1 MKAEEFDQ
9 YVRAQFENEA
19 VAPRAEVEDAVF
31 ASLSAA
37 TRKRRGI
44 AAAAILLVATS
55 ATALWLN
62 APAPTPAR
70 PDGPAPAPT
79 EVVAPVATE
88 PAIPAEQPTEGVA
101 PVASTPSDEPERTA
115 PEPRETPAMDEHA
128 ILAPVAMDEVASRGL
143 SGVELQETSEP
154 QLQQLEGE
162 KWVLPATVEVKD

>member
-9 YVRAQFENEA
+9 YVRTQFENET

-31 ASLSAA
+31 ASLPAA

-44 AAAAILLVATS
+44 AAVAILLVATS
-55 ATALWLN
+55 ATALWLH
-62 APAPTPAR
+62 APAPV
-70 PDGPAPAPT
+70 PT
-79 EVVAPVATE
+79 EVTVPVAVAPAD
-88 PAIPAEQPTEGVA
+88 IPAEQPAEA
-101 PVASTPSDEPERTA
+101 AASVASTPSDEPVRTA
-115 PEPRETPAMDEHA
+115 PESREKPAMDERA
-128 ILAPVAMDEVASRGL
+128 TTPPVALDEVASRGL

>member
-9 YVRAQFENEA
+9 YVRAQFENET
-19 VAPRAEVEDAVF
+19 VVPRAEVEDAVF
-31 ASLSAA
+31 ASLNAA

-55 ATALWLN
+55 ATALWFN
-62 APAPTPAR
+62 APAPAQ
-70 PDGPAPAPT
+70 PDAPAPAPT
-79 EVVAPVATE
+79 EVAVPVAVA
-88 PAIPAEQPTEGVA
+88 PAIPADQSAEGLA

-115 PEPRETPAMDEHA
+115 PRSKETPAMDEHA
-128 ILAPVAMDEVASRGL
+128 TSAPVIMHEVASRGL

-154 QLQQLEGE
+154 QLQQMEGE

>member
-31 ASLSAA
+31 ASLNTA

-62 APAPTPAR
+62 APAPAQ
-70 PDGPAPAPT
+70 PDAPAPAPT
-79 EVVAPVATE
+79 EVVTPVAVA
-88 PAIPAEQPTEGVA
+88 PAIPEEQPAEGVA
-101 PVASTPSDEPERTA
+101 PVASTPSDEPERMA
-115 PEPRETPAMDEHA
+115 PDSTETPAMDEHVTS
-128 ILAPVAMDEVASRGL
+128 APVAMDEVSSRGL

>member
-31 ASLSAA
+31 ASLNTA

-62 APAPTPAR
+62 APAQPN
-70 PDGPAPAPT
+70 APAPT
-79 EVVAPVATE
+79 EVVVPVAVA
-88 PAIPAEQPTEGVA
+88 PAIPEEQPAEGVA
-101 PVASTPSDEPERTA
+101 PVASTPSDEPERMA
-115 PEPRETPAMDEHA
+115 PDSTETPAMDEHVTS
-128 ILAPVAMDEVASRGL
+128 APVAMDEVSSRGL

>member
-31 ASLSAA
+31 ASLNAA

-55 ATALWLN
+55 ATAIWLN
-62 APAPTPAR
+62 APAPGPAQ
-70 PDGPAPAPT
+70 PDAPAPT
-79 EVVAPVATE
+79 EVVAPVAVE
-88 PAIPAEQPTEGVA
+88 PAIPAEQPTEGMA

-115 PEPRETPAMDEHA
+115 PEPRETPSMDEYA
-128 ILAPVAMDEVASRGL
+128 TSAPVALDEVASRGL

>member
-31 ASLSAA
+31 ASLNTA

-62 APAPTPAR
+62 APAPAQ
-70 PDGPAPAPT
+70 PDAPAPAPT
-79 EVVAPVATE
+79 EVVAPVAVA
-88 PAIPAEQPTEGVA
+88 PAIPEEQPAEGVA
-101 PVASTPSDEPERTA
+101 PVASTPSDEPERMA
-115 PEPRETPAMDEHA
+115 PDSKETPAMDEHVTS
-128 ILAPVAMDEVASRGL
+128 APVAMDEVSSRGL
-143 SGVELQETSEP
+143 SSVELQETSEP

>member
-9 YVRAQFENEA
+9 YVRAQFENET
-19 VAPRAEVEDAVF
+19 VVPRAEVEDAVF
-31 ASLSAA
+31 ASLNAA

-55 ATALWLN
+55 ATALWFN
-62 APAPTPAR
+62 APAPAQ
-70 PDGPAPAPT
+70 PDAPAPAPT
-79 EVVAPVATE
+79 EVAVPVAVA
-88 PAIPAEQPTEGVA
+88 PAIPADQSAEGLA

-115 PEPRETPAMDEHA
+115 PRSKETPAMDEHVTS
-128 ILAPVAMDEVASRGL
+128 APVIMHEVASRGL

-154 QLQQLEGE
+154 QLQQMEGE

>member
-9 YVRAQFENEA
+9 YVRAQFENET
-19 VAPRAEVEDAVF
+19 VVPRAEVEDAVF
-31 ASLSAA
+31 ASLNAA

-55 ATALWLN
+55 ATALWFN
-62 APAPTPAR
+62 EPAPAQ
-70 PDGPAPAPT
+70 PDAPAPAPT
-79 EVVAPVATE
+79 EVAVPVAVA
-88 PAIPAEQPTEGVA
+88 PAIPGDQSAEGLA

-115 PEPRETPAMDEHA
+115 PRSKEIPAMDEHA
-128 ILAPVAMDEVASRGL
+128 TSAPVIMHEVASRGL

-154 QLQQLEGE
+154 QLQQMEGE

>member
-9 YVRAQFENEA
+9 YVRAQFENET

-55 ATALWLN
+55 ATALW
-62 APAPTPAR
+62 R
-70 PDGPAPAPT
+70 HAPAPT
-79 EVVAPVATE
+79 EVAVPVAVAPV
-88 PAIPAEQPTEGVA
+88 IPAEQPAEASASVD
-101 PVASTPSDEPERTA
+101 STPSDEPERNA
-115 PEPRETPAMDEHA
+115 PESREKPAIDEHA
-128 ILAPVAMDEVASRGL
+128 TSAPVVLDEVAARGL
-143 SGVELQETSEP
+143 SVVELQETSEP

>member
-9 YVRAQFENEA
+9 YVRAQFESEM

-62 APAPTPAR
+62 APAPAQ
-70 PDGPAPAPT
+70 PDAPAPT
-79 EVVAPVATE
+79 EVVAPVAVE
-88 PAIPAEQPTEGVA
+88 PAIPAEQPAEGVA
-101 PVASTPSDEPERTA
+101 SVASTPSDEPERTA
-115 PEPRETPAMDEHA
+115 PEPRETPAMDEYA
-128 ILAPVAMDEVASRGL
+128 TSVPVALDEVASRGL
-143 SGVELQETSEP
+143 SGVELHETSEP
-154 QLQQLEGE
+154 ELQQMEGE

>member
-31 ASLSAA
+31 ASLNAA

-62 APAPTPAR
+62 APAQ
-70 PDGPAPAPT
+70 PDAPAPAST
-79 EVVAPVATE
+79 EVAVPVAVA
-88 PAIPAEQPTEGVA
+88 PAIPADQPAEGVA

-115 PEPRETPAMDEHA
+115 PKSNETPAMDEHA
-128 ILAPVAMDEVASRGL
+128 TSAPVIMDEVASRGL
-143 SGVELQETSEP
+143 SGVELHETSEP
-154 QLQQLEGE
+154 QLQQMEGE

>member
-9 YVRAQFENEA
+9 YVRAQFENET

-31 ASLSAA
+31 ASLNAA

-55 ATALWLN
+55 ATALWLH
-62 APAPTPAR
+62 APAQ
-70 PDGPAPAPT
+70 PDAPDPAPT
-79 EVVAPVATE
+79 EADVPVAVTPIISPEQPSEAVAPVAPTTSDE
-88 PAIPAEQPTEGVA
+88 PDGTGPEPRKTQAIGQHATSA
-101 PVASTPSDEPERTA
+101 PVA
-115 PEPRETPAMDEHA
+115 
-128 ILAPVAMDEVASRGL
+128 LDEVAARGL

-162 KWVLPATVEVKD
+162 KWVLPATIKVKD

>member
-31 ASLSAA
+31 ASLNAV

-55 ATALWLN
+55 ATALWFN
-62 APAPTPAR
+62 APAPAQ
-70 PDGPAPAPT
+70 PDAPAPAPT
-79 EVVAPVATE
+79 EVAVPVAVA
-88 PAIPAEQPTEGVA
+88 PAIPADQSTEGLA

-115 PEPRETPAMDEHA
+115 PRSKETPAMDEHA
-128 ILAPVAMDEVASRGL
+128 TSAPVIMHEVASRGL

>member
-9 YVRAQFENEA
+9 YVRAQFENEG

-62 APAPTPAR
+62 APTPAPAPAQ
-70 PDGPAPAPT
+70 PDAPAPT

-88 PAIPAEQPTEGVA
+88 PAIPAEQPTERMA

-115 PEPRETPAMDEHA
+115 PEPRETPAMDEYA
-128 ILAPVAMDEVASRGL
+128 TSAPVALDEVASRGL

>member
-9 YVRAQFENEA
+9 YVRAQFENET
-19 VAPRAEVEDAVF
+19 VVPRAEVEDAVF
-31 ASLSAA
+31 ASLNAV

-55 ATALWLN
+55 ATALWFN
-62 APAPTPAR
+62 APAPAQ
-70 PDGPAPAPT
+70 PDAPAPAPT
-79 EVVAPVATE
+79 EVAVPVAVA
-88 PAIPAEQPTEGVA
+88 PAIPADQSAEGLA

-115 PEPRETPAMDEHA
+115 PRSKETPAMDEHA
-128 ILAPVAMDEVASRGL
+128 TSAPVIMHEVASRGL

-154 QLQQLEGE
+154 QLQQMEGE

>member
-1 MKAEEFDQ
+1 MKAEEFDR
-9 YVRAQFENEA
+9 YVRNQFENET

-31 ASLSAA
+31 ASLNAA

-55 ATALWLN
+55 ATALWFN
-62 APAPTPAR
+62 APAPAQ
-70 PDGPAPAPT
+70 PDAPAPAPT
-79 EVVAPVATE
+79 EVAVPVAVA
-88 PAIPAEQPTEGVA
+88 PAIPADQSAEGLA

-115 PEPRETPAMDEHA
+115 PRSKETPAMDEHA
-128 ILAPVAMDEVASRGL
+128 TSAPVIMHEVASRGL

-154 QLQQLEGE
+154 QLQQMEGE

>member
-9 YVRAQFENEA
+9 YVRAQFENET
-19 VAPRAEVEDAVF
+19 VVPRAEVEDAVF
-31 ASLSAA
+31 ASLNAA

-62 APAPTPAR
+62 VPIPTPAQ
-70 PDGPAPAPT
+70 PDAPVPAPT
-79 EVVAPVATE
+79 EVPVAVA
-88 PAIPAEQPTEGVA
+88 PAIPADQSAEGLA

-115 PEPRETPAMDEHA
+115 PRSKETPAMDEHA
-128 ILAPVAMDEVASRGL
+128 TSAPVIMHEVASRGL

-154 QLQQLEGE
+154 QLQQMEGE

>member
-9 YVRAQFENEA
+9 YVRAQFESEM

-62 APAPTPAR
+62 APAPAQ
-70 PDGPAPAPT
+70 PDAPAPAST
-79 EVVAPVATE
+79 EVAVPVAVA
-88 PAIPAEQPTEGVA
+88 PAIPADQPAEGVA

-115 PEPRETPAMDEHA
+115 PMSKETPAMDEHA
-128 ILAPVAMDEVASRGL
+128 TSAPVIMDEVVSRGL
-143 SGVELQETSEP
+143 SGVELHETSEP
-154 QLQQLEGE
+154 ELQQMEGE

>member
-31 ASLSAA
+31 ASLNAA

-62 APAPTPAR
+62 APAPAQ
-70 PDGPAPAPT
+70 PDAPAPAPT
-79 EVVAPVATE
+79 EVVAPVAVA
-88 PAIPAEQPTEGVA
+88 PAIPEEQPAEGVA
-101 PVASTPSDEPERTA
+101 PVASTPSDEPERMA
-115 PEPRETPAMDEHA
+115 PDSQETPAMDEHVTS
-128 ILAPVAMDEVASRGL
+128 APVAMDEVASRGL

>member
-9 YVRAQFENEA
+9 YVRAQFENET

-37 TRKRRGI
+37 TRKRCGI

-62 APAPTPAR
+62 APAPAPAQ
-70 PDGPAPAPT
+70 PDAPAPAST
-79 EVVAPVATE
+79 EVAVPVAVA
-88 PAIPAEQPTEGVA
+88 PAIPADQPAEGVA

-115 PEPRETPAMDEHA
+115 PKSKETPAMDEHA
-128 ILAPVAMDEVASRGL
+128 TSAPVIMDEVASRGL
-143 SGVELQETSEP
+143 SGVELHETSEP
-154 QLQQLEGE
+154 QLQQMEGE

>member
-1 MKAEEFDQ
+1 MKAEEFDR
-9 YVRAQFENEA
+9 YVRNQFENET

-31 ASLSAA
+31 ASLNAA

-62 APAPTPAR
+62 APIPTPAQ
-70 PDGPAPAPT
+70 PDAPAPAPT
-79 EVVAPVATE
+79 EAVAPVAVE
-88 PAIPAEQPTEGVA
+88 PAIPAEQPTEGMA

-128 ILAPVAMDEVASRGL
+128 TSAPVGLDEVASRGL

>member
-31 ASLSAA
+31 ASLNAV

-55 ATALWLN
+55 ATALWFN
-62 APAPTPAR
+62 APIPAPAQ
-70 PDGPAPAPT
+70 PDAPAPT
-79 EVVAPVATE
+79 EVVAPVAVT
-88 PAIPAEQPTEGVA
+88 PAIPAEQPAEGA
-101 PVASTPSDEPERTA
+101 ARVASTPSDESERTA

-128 ILAPVAMDEVASRGL
+128 TSAPVGLDEVASRGL

-154 QLQQLEGE
+154 QLQQMEGE

>member
-31 ASLSAA
+31 ASLNTA

-62 APAPTPAR
+62 APAPAPAQ
-70 PDGPAPAPT
+70 PDAPAPAPT
-79 EVVAPVATE
+79 EVVAPVAVA
-88 PAIPAEQPTEGVA
+88 PAIPEEQPAEGVA
-101 PVASTPSDEPERTA
+101 PVASTPSDEPERMA
-115 PEPRETPAMDEHA
+115 LDSKETPAMDEYVTS
-128 ILAPVAMDEVASRGL
+128 APVAMDEVSSRGL

>member
-31 ASLSAA
+31 ASLNTA

-62 APAPTPAR
+62 APAPAQ
-70 PDGPAPAPT
+70 PDAPAPAPT
-79 EVVAPVATE
+79 QAVAPVAVV
-88 PAIPAEQPTEGVA
+88 PAIPEEQPAEGVA
-101 PVASTPSDEPERTA
+101 PVASTPSDEPERMA
-115 PEPRETPAMDEHA
+115 PDSKEIPAMDEHVTS
-128 ILAPVAMDEVASRGL
+128 APVAMDEVSSRGL

>member
-31 ASLSAA
+31 ASLNTA

-62 APAPTPAR
+62 APTQPN
-70 PDGPAPAPT
+70 APAPT
-79 EVVAPVATE
+79 EVVAPVAVA
-88 PAIPAEQPTEGVA
+88 PAIPEEQPAEGVA
-101 PVASTPSDEPERTA
+101 PVASTPSDEPERMA
-115 PEPRETPAMDEHA
+115 PDSKEIPAMDEHVTS
-128 ILAPVAMDEVASRGL
+128 APVAMDEVSSRGL